1 MFQRMIVE
9 AGKTAVNWLRGQ
21 SDFAHTCMAGT
32 AAGAASALVP
42 NLQPHTAAAVNLA
55 SMGVMLGTQCWVGF
69 VAGPTMFTNMDRH
82 AFGDIQARLFPKMGM
97 VNMAMSALAL
107 TSYLCHKSPDTC
119 SSLIGSSLFINTL
132 SSFVLFPV
140 TAHYQYEM
148 RKHEVGTPERKK
160 AGMMFGINHGTAVLL
175 TYGSIMANLAYL
187 YIVAAKIW

>member
-1 MFQRMIVE
+1 
-9 AGKTAVNWLRGQ
+9 
-21 SDFAHTCMAGT
+21 
-32 AAGAASALVP
+32 
-42 NLQPHTAAAVNLA
+42 
-55 SMGVMLGTQCWVGF
+55 MLGTQCWVGF

-107 TSYLCHKSPDTC
+107 TSYLF
-119 SSLIGSSLFINTL
+119 GSSLFINTL